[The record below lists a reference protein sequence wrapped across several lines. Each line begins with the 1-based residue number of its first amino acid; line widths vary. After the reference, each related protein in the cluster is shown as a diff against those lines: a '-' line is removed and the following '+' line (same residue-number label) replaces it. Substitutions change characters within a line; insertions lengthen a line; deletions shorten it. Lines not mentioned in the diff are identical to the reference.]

1 MRPSRWIGLAALA
14 FSLAPS
20 FSSAPACAEPSSK
33 TAAKADAPKEK
44 SLSDSMEGLQFR
56 DVGPYRGGRVTAVA
70 GVRHD
75 PYTYYMGATGGGVWK
90 TADGGAHWEP
100 VSDKDF
106 QTGSIGAIAVSESDP
121 NVIYVGTGEAP
132 IRGNVSHGDGVY
144 KSTDGG
150 RTWKNVGLKDTRQIA
165 RVRVHP
171 DNPDLVYVA
180 AQGHVWGPNSER
192 GIFRSD
198 DGGRT
203 WKKILFVDDKTGA
216 SDLAMDPANPR
227 VLYAGFWQ
235 VVRHPW
241 ELVSGGPGS
250 SLWKSTDGGDT
261 WKKLT
266 EGLPEGTWGK
276 VGVAVSPA
284 RPGRV
289 FAFVEAGHGGLFRS
303 EDYGKKFTH
312 VNDEHKI
319 RERAWYYSWIYPD
332 TKNADTVYLPNV
344 QMHKSTDGGRRFA
357 DMSVPHGDNHDLWI
371 DPDDSDRMILGNDGG
386 ATITN
391 NGGRSWSTQYNQPTA
406 QFYRVTTDHRF
417 PYWLYGSQQDNS
429 NVCIP
434 SGVPGRAIGRGE
446 WHSAGGGESGWMAVD
461 PTNPDVV
468 YAGEYGGVITRYD
481 HKTRQAR
488 NVMAWPQLADGHAT
502 SDLKYRFQW
511 NAPIMISPNDPKVL
525 YHASQ
530 ILMRSRDG
538 GETWEEASPDLT
550 RNDKSKQGKSGGPI
564 TVDVTGVELYSVIF
578 ALAESP
584 VEKGVIW
591 AGSDD
596 GLVHVTRDDGKTWQN
611 VTPPG
616 LPEWVQINA
625 IDASPREK
633 GAAYVAATMYK
644 WDDFRPY
651 LYKTKDYGKTWTRI
665 DAGIPADAFTRVVRA
680 DTVRDG
686 LLWAGTETGLYV
698 SFDDG
703 KSWQPFQRNLP
714 RTPVTD
720 LAVKDGDLVVATQG
734 RGFWILDDVTPLR
747 SWDPAIA
754 GEPAHLFPARP
765 TIRMDIDASDDDDET
780 GPRTDGENM
789 PAGMVVNY
797 WLSEAPKDKQKVKLE
812 FLDGETVL
820 RTFSN
825 EKPTRLDD
833 LEEQSRRDE
842 EQKEK
847 DKPLDPKAGMNRFVW
862 DMRIFRP
869 TLAPKAVF
877 NEGTHTPPK
886 VAPGIY
892 TVRLTVGDRSWTEK
906 AEVKPHPAGYATAED
921 LKAQYEL
928 LKAIRDRLSETH
940 AAVLQIRDAR
950 QQAKDVGER
959 AERLGKG
966 DALKTKA
973 AALGGKLTAVEDKL
987 TNPQIK
993 ADEDDLNYEPK
1004 LDHDWVYLAG
1014 VVASADAKPTA
1025 SSVQYYQI
1033 LAKRLAEIRSELQAV
1048 LDNDVRGFNEAVAAA
1063 QVPAVAPASRTEILQ
1078 AK

>member
-1 MRPSRWIGLAALA
+1 M
-14 FSLAPS
+14 
-20 FSSAPACAEPSSK
+20 
-33 TAAKADAPKEK
+33 
-44 SLSDSMEGLQFR
+44 
-56 DVGPYRGGRVTAVA
+56 
-70 GVRHD
+70 
-75 PYTYYMGATGGGVWK
+75 
-90 TADGGAHWEP
+90 
-100 VSDKDF
+100 
-106 QTGSIGAIAVSESDP
+106 
-121 NVIYVGTGEAP
+121 
-132 IRGNVSHGDGVY
+132 
-144 KSTDGG
+144 
-150 RTWKNVGLKDTRQIA
+150 
-165 RVRVHP
+165 
-171 DNPDLVYVA
+171 
-180 AQGHVWGPNSER
+180 
-192 GIFRSD
+192 
-198 DGGRT
+198 
-203 WKKILFVDDKTGA
+203 
-216 SDLAMDPANPR
+216 
-227 VLYAGFWQ
+227 
-235 VVRHPW
+235 
-241 ELVSGGPGS
+241 
-250 SLWKSTDGGDT
+250 
-261 WKKLT
+261 
-266 EGLPEGTWGK
+266 
-276 VGVAVSPA
+276 
-284 RPGRV
+284 
-289 FAFVEAGHGGLFRS
+289 
-303 EDYGKKFTH
+303 
-312 VNDEHKI
+312 
-319 RERAWYYSWIYPD
+319 
-332 TKNADTVYLPNV
+332 
-344 QMHKSTDGGRRFA
+344 
-357 DMSVPHGDNHDLWI
+357 
-371 DPDDSDRMILGNDGG
+371 
-386 ATITN
+386 
-391 NGGRSWSTQYNQPTA
+391 
-406 QFYRVTTDHRF
+406 
-417 PYWLYGSQQDNS
+417 
-429 NVCIP
+429 
-434 SGVPGRAIGRGE
+434 
-446 WHSAGGGESGWMAVD
+446 
-461 PTNPDVV
+461 
-468 YAGEYGGVITRYD
+468 
-481 HKTRQAR
+481 
-488 NVMAWPQLADGHAT
+488 
-502 SDLKYRFQW
+502 
-511 NAPIMISPNDPKVL
+511 
-525 YHASQ
+525 
-530 ILMRSRDG
+530 
-538 GETWEEASPDLT
+538 
-550 RNDKSKQGKSGGPI
+550 
-564 TVDVTGVELYSVIF
+564 
-578 ALAESP
+578 
-584 VEKGVIW
+584 
-591 AGSDD
+591 
-596 GLVHVTRDDGKTWQN
+596 
-611 VTPPG
+611 
-616 LPEWVQINA
+616 
-625 IDASPREK
+625 
-633 GAAYVAATMYK
+633 
-644 WDDFRPY
+644 
-651 LYKTKDYGKTWTRI
+651 
-665 DAGIPADAFTRVVRA
+665 
-680 DTVRDG
+680 
-686 LLWAGTETGLYV
+686 
-698 SFDDG
+698 
-703 KSWQPFQRNLP
+703 
-714 RTPVTD
+714 
-720 LAVKDGDLVVATQG
+720 VATQG

-797 WLSEAPKDKQKVKLE
+797 WLREAPKDKEKVKLE

-847 DKPLDPKAGMNRFVW
+847 DKPLEPKAGLNRYVW